1 MNWTIKHCGNQN
13 VKLNFTDQIRAKFL
27 MASMKVALSGR
38 IRRGRGSGSCKLN
51 KVAKSTATAL
61 ALKHKYQSYATA
73 AAAAGV
79 YFKTPKT
86 IS

>member
-13 VKLNFTDQIRAKFL
+13 VPLNFTDLIRAKFL

-38 IRRGRGSGSCKLN
+38 RRRGRGSCKLN